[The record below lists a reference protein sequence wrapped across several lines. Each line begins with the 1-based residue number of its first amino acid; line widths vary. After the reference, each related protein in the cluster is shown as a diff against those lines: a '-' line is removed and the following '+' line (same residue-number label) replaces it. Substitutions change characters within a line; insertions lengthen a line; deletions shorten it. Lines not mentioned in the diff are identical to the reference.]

1 MKQRAAMDW
10 NKAKNYTII
19 LLLILNAVLL
29 GLNLAEDLSRRLSKT
44 EVENI
49 ISVLESNDISVEAEV
64 PQNAVS
70 LPQLSLAAA
79 NYSLFDLV
87 DVFFET
93 DESVKRTEEFNA
105 TIFKTADREL
115 RVEGDIVT
123 YTDKSLI
130 VSETEKAEETA
141 QGYMEELNGLFP
153 ELSYEYTA
161 ETEGELWVKYD
172 MHYKE
177 NDCFN
182 NFCLFTFGDGG
193 MTVSLRY
200 LKPLGFTG
208 AKSEVYCAD
217 VTLLSFMNGIREIYP
232 DEHLTVSKLELGY
245 LAQYEKEG
253 ETSEAIPYY
262 RIILKE
268 KNEVYYINGYTAVF
282 STA

>member
-1 MKQRAAMDW
+1 MDW

-49 ISVLESNDISVEAEV
+49 IAVLESNNITVETEV
-64 PQNAVS
+64 PQSAES
-70 LPQLSLAAA
+70 LPQLNLAAA

-87 DVFFET
+87 NIFFKT
-93 DESVKRTEEFNA
+93 DERVKRTEEFNA
-105 TIFKTADREL
+105 TIFKTDDCEL
-115 RVEGDIVT
+115 RVDGDIVT
-123 YTDKSLI
+123 YTDKGL
-130 VSETEKAEETA
+130 VVLTAEKAEETA
-141 QGYMEELNGLFP
+141 REYMERLNELFP
-153 ELSYEYTA
+153 EFSYEYTA
-161 ETEGELWVKYD
+161 EAEGELRVKYD
-172 MHYKE
+172 MRYKG

-182 NFCLFTFGDGG
+182 NFCEFKFGSGG

-200 LKPLGFTG
+200 LKPLGFSG

-217 VTLLSFMNGIREIYP
+217 VILLSFMNGIREIYP

-245 LAQYEKEG
+245 LAKYEKEG

-268 KNEVYYINGYTAVF
+268 KSEVCYINGYTAVF